1 MRRFLAIA
9 VLLLAVC
16 CNRETPAPEQNQT
29 AAPAAVADTPRD
41 GGTLIRRLDTD
52 VVSLNPVVAAS
63 RYDRYVDAY
72 LFSPLVQIDKNLQVA
87 PGLAEEWEISD
98 DGLLY
103 TFKLNEKATFSD
115 NTPVRASDVVFTLRK
130 IVDPNV
136 EALQIA
142 GSFEF
147 LDLTRTRAVDD
158 RTVVVGF
165 KRPLASQL
173 VRFNDVMVLPE
184 HVYGKGDFRKDFNIS
199 NVVGS
204 GPYRLVRR
212 EPGREI
218 VLERRPNY
226 WGERPLIQ
234 TVVFKVISDHGTAWN
249 AMKRGE
255 LDETL
260 ITSDTFARE
269 HNNPELNKTIDFQ
282 RFYTRNYNAILW
294 NNRHPI
300 FRDKRVRKAM
310 AMCMPV
316 EGIVRD
322 VYHGTARAMTG
333 HFVPEE
339 WAYNPAVPSIR
350 YDPAGARALLAE
362 AGWTDRNGDG
372 LLEKNGKPF
381 RFDLIIMTGNPIT
394 KQVGQMVQAELKAIG
409 IGIELN
415 LLDGAAAI
423 ERLIK
428 GNYEAIYMGWDLDP
442 DPDPYAM
449 FHSAQTQP
457 RGQNFAFYSNP
468 EADKL
473 MEEARRVLDQ
483 SRRKELYHRLHQLL
497 SDDQPY
503 CWLIQASA
511 KWALNRRVRNVE
523 TSRGL
528 GYFLWYPGE
537 LGWWLAADA
546 GAPR

>member
-1 MRRFLAIA
+1 MRRSVALA

-16 CNRETPAPEQNQT
+16 CARERNVPNSTQT
-29 AAPAAVADTPRD
+29 STIADDIPRD
-41 GGTLIRRLDTD
+41 GGTLVRRLDTD
-52 VVSLNPVVAAS
+52 VVGLNPIIASS

-115 NTPVRASDVVFTLRK
+115 GTPVRASDVVFTLRK
-130 IVDPNV
+130 IVDPNA

-147 LDLTRTRAVDD
+147 LDVAKTRAVDD
-158 RTVVVGF
+158 HTVQVGF
-165 KRPLASQL
+165 RQPLASQL

-184 HVYGKGDFRKDFNIS
+184 HVYGKGDFRKDFNVDK
-199 NVVGS
+199 VVGS
-204 GPYRLVRR
+204 GPYKLVRR
-212 EPGREI
+212 VPNRE
-218 VLERRPNY
+218 VVMERRADY
-226 WGERPLIQ
+226 WGDRPLIQ
-234 TVVFKVISDHGTAWN
+234 SVVFKVISDHGTAWN
-249 AMKRGE
+249 AIKRGE

-260 ITSDTFARE
+260 ITSDTWVRE

-282 RFYTRNYNAILW
+282 RFYTRNYNTILW
-294 NNRHPI
+294 NNRNAI

-316 EGIVRD
+316 EAIVRD

-339 WAYNPAVPSIR
+339 WAYNPNVPSIR
-350 YDPAGARALLAE
+350 YDPASARKLLAE
-362 AGWTDRNGDG
+362 AGWTDKNGDG

-381 RFDLIIMTGNPIT
+381 KFDLIIMAGNPIT
-394 KQVGQMVQAELKAIG
+394 KQVGQMVQSELKAIG
-409 IGIELN
+409 VGIELS

-423 ERLIK
+423 ERLIA

-449 FHSAQTQP
+449 FHSNQTHP
-457 RGQNFAFYSNP
+457 RGQNFAFYSSP
-468 EADKL
+468 EADRI

-483 SRRKELYHRLHQLL
+483 GKRKELYHRLHQVLYE
-497 SDDQPY
+497 DQPY

-523 TSRGL
+523 TSRGM

-537 LGWWLAADA
+537 LGWWLADA